1 MHQSKDRNDEG
12 DGYERQTQAK
22 RARRRWVVKTVAFI
36 SALQAS
42 TRALWNDPGA
52 TRYALAPG
60 CHMSRLWRC
69 LGAPVLA
76 SGLLML

>member
-1 MHQSKDRNDEG
+1 MS
-12 DGYERQTQAK
+12 AK
-22 RARRRWVVKTVAFI
+22 RRRSERVAAGSLKTVAFI

-52 TRYALAPG
+52 TRYALAAG